1 MALVRPSQTSS
12 STIVFSWCNEYIC
25 LNIWNI
31 YINRSRIRYTHERW
45 ESWNNVVV
53 VVQCTFCAKISW
65 EKSLFMLVF
74 SRKIYSSS
82 IKCTKIHRQ
91 GAKGVIKWRNI
102 KEKVFYLKKNI
113 YFKQSFDDS
122 SMYSTPRYTKCI
134 YLLLFYFLYMHI
146 WICIRCNIE
155 KLTGY
160 KR

>member
-1 MALVRPSQTSS
+1 MK
-12 STIVFSWCNEYIC
+12 YIYKSIP
-25 LNIWNI
+25 NSI
-31 YINRSRIRYTHERW
+31 YSRKMGKLE
-45 ESWNNVVV
+45 VVV
-53 VVQCTFCAKISW
+53 HCVQKFHAK
-65 EKSLFMLVF
+65 KSLFMLVF

-91 GAKGVIKWRNI
+91 GAKRVIKWRNI

-146 WICIRCNIE
+146 WYGVIE
-155 KLTGY
+155 SLTGY
-160 KR
+160 SVRNNQKKFKRGL